1 MGVER
6 IYKLLK
12 DNMKQKRNIL
22 ITILTLTI
30 LSLLFNSCT
39 NPNLKKSTDES
50 ARPSEPTA
58 YEAHAKQAESGE
70 TSDGQIY
77 LDRLSDRPSMTMDEA
92 DENDISVAVDDY
104 IWRQLNLAHEYY
116 LMGVL
121 ANSEGIWDEAQY
133 YFEKSLGI
141 LGDLDIDSETKPISP
156 EGAKY
161 NQILSEIIANYKI
174 TLVSLGHLPSDVS
187 ADALISRFSEINH
200 IVIDPAELN
209 RLEKYAEEKVP
220 YNVPIVMNER
230 VKKSILYYQTVARDA
245 FARYLSRSTKYIPM
259 IERIFKD
266 YGIPTDIKYLALVE
280 SGYNPKA
287 YSWAR
292 AMGLWQF
299 IASTGRMY
307 DLHRNWWY
315 DERKDPVKSTHSAAR
330 FLKDLYE
337 KFGSWELAMAAYNG
351 GPGRVGRTIKKQ
363 KTKDFWKMK
372 LRKQTEDYVPF
383 FMAATII
390 CKNPEKFGF
399 TDIEYEPEWTYDEVV
414 VKKCLDLN
422 VVAKAIGSSI
432 KEMKA
437 YNPELL
443 RQFTP
448 PKIKEYKLRIPKG
461 SKQKF
466 LAAYDDMP
474 SSKQTSWVKHK
485 IKKGETVSTIARK
498 YGVSQYAIFSANNL
512 SRRSKI
518 YAGKSLVVPVP
529 NDKSYSSSRKR
540 NYGLEGNVYNVRS
553 GDNVWE
559 IARAFGTT
567 PEKVRRLNKLDSK
580 SRIYVGQK
588 LVITDSKNQKSF
600 ASTNASVDK
609 TGNYKVRRGDSL
621 WEIAKK
627 FNTSVSALRKLNG
640 LGRRSYIYPGQKLK
654 VPGMVSQGDNYQVYT
669 IRKGDTVS
677 EIAARFK
684 TTVSNIKS
692 WNNIR
697 NLRKIQPG
705 DKLKI
710 YTRN

>member
-1 MGVER
+1 M
-6 IYKLLK
+6 
-12 DNMKQKRNIL
+12 NQKNRLHIAA
-22 ITILTLTI
+22 I
-30 LSLLFNSCT
+30 LSLMVLSLMFNSCT
-39 NPNLKKSTDES
+39 NPNLKNSADES
-50 ARPSEPTA
+50 AKASEPSA
-58 YEAHAKQAESGE
+58 YEPLDKKSESEE
-70 TSDGQIY
+70 TDDGRIY
-77 LDRLSDRPSMTMDEA
+77 LDRLSGRPSMTLDEA
-92 DENDISVAVDDY
+92 DEHDISVAVDDY
-104 IWRQLNLAHEYY
+104 IWRQLNLAQEYF

-121 ANSEGIWDEAQY
+121 ANSETIWDEAQY

-141 LGDLDIDSETKPISP
+141 LGDIDIDTESEPISP

-161 NQILSEIIANYKI
+161 NQIFSEIIANYKI

-200 IVIDPAELN
+200 IVVDSVELR
-209 RLEKYAEEKVP
+209 RLEKYAQEKVA
-220 YNVPIVMNER
+220 YNVPIIMNER
-230 VKKSILYYQTVARDA
+230 VKKAILYYQTVAHDA

-259 IERIFKD
+259 IDRILTEH
-266 YGIPTDIKYLALVE
+266 GIPTDIKYLALVE

-307 DLHRNWWY
+307 DMHRNWWY
-315 DERKDPVKSTHSAAR
+315 DERKDPVKSTHAAAR
-330 FLKDLYE
+330 FLKDLYN

-351 GPGRVGRTIKKQ
+351 GPGRVSRTIKKQ
-363 KTKDFWKMK
+363 KTKDFWK
-372 LRKQTEDYVPF
+372 LDLHKQTEDYVPF

-399 TDIEYEPEWTYDEVV
+399 TDINYQPEWTYDEVV

-422 VVAKAIGSSI
+422 VVAKAIGSSV
-432 KEMKA
+432 KELKA
-437 YNPELL
+437 HNPELL

-448 PKIKEYKLRIPKG
+448 PKIKEYTLRIPKG
-461 SKQKF
+461 SQQKF
-466 LAAYDDMP
+466 LAAYENMP
-474 SSKQTSWVKHK
+474 SSKQTSWVQHK
-485 IKKGETVSTIARK
+485 IRKGESVSTIARK

-518 YAGKSLVVPVP
+518 YAGKLLVVPVP
-529 NDKSYSSSRKR
+529 NGKSYSSSKKS
-540 NYGLEGNVYNVRS
+540 NYEMEGNLYSVRS

-559 IARAFGTT
+559 IANAFGTT
-567 PEKVRRLNKLDSK
+567 PEKIRRLNKLDHK

-588 LVITDSKNQKSF
+588 LVITDNKFQKSY

-609 TGNYKVRRGDSL
+609 SGNYKVKRGDSL

-627 FNTSVSALRKLNG
+627 FNTSVSDLRRLNG

-654 VPGMVSQGDNYQVYT
+654 VPGLVSRGNDYQIYT
-669 IRKGDTVS
+669 IRRGDTVS
-677 EIAARFK
+677 EIAARFN

-692 WNNIR
+692 WNSIR
-697 NLRKIQPG
+697 NLKKIRPG

>member
-1 MGVER
+1 MEVER
-6 IYKLLK
+6 TYKLLK
-12 DNMKQKRNIL
+12 DNMKQKKKQLLAIL
-22 ITILTLTI
+22 SLSI

-39 NPNLKKSTDES
+39 NPSLKNQPDES
-50 ARPSEPTA
+50 TKSKEQTTYQAHVEKA
-58 YEAHAKQAESGE
+58 EADK
-70 TSDGQIY
+70 TKDGRVY
-77 LDRLSDRPSMTMDEA
+77 LDRLGDMPSMTIDDA
-92 DENDISVAVDDY
+92 DANDISVAVDDY
-104 IWRQLNLAHEYY
+104 VWRQLNLAHEYY

-121 ANSEGIWDEAQY
+121 ANSETIWDEAQY

-141 LGDLDIDSETKPISP
+141 LGDIDIDTDTEPISS

-161 NQILSEIIANYKI
+161 NQILTEIIANYKI

-187 ADALISRFSEINH
+187 ADALIRRFSEINH
-200 IVIDPAELN
+200 IVVDSTELA
-209 RLEKYAEEKVP
+209 RLGTFEADKIV
-220 YNVPIVMNER
+220 YNVPIIMNER
-230 VKKSILYYQTVARDA
+230 VKKAILYYQTVAHDA
-245 FARYLSRSTKYIPM
+245 FERYLSRSTKYIPM
-259 IERIFKD
+259 IDKILTEH
-266 YGIPTDIKYLALVE
+266 GVPTDIKYLALVE

-307 DLHRNWWY
+307 DMHRNWWY
-315 DERKDPVKSTHSAAR
+315 DERKDPVKATHAAAR
-330 FLKDLYE
+330 FLKDLYK

-351 GPGRVGRTIKKQ
+351 GPGRVSRTIKKQ
-363 KTKDFWKMK
+363 KTKDFWKMD
-372 LRKQTEDYVPF
+372 LHKQTEDYVPF

-390 CKNPEKFGF
+390 CKDPEKYGF
-399 TDIEYEPEWTYDEVV
+399 TGIKYEPEWTYDEVV

-422 VVAKAIGSSI
+422 VVAKAIGSSV
-432 KEMKA
+432 KELKA

-448 PKIKEYKLRIPKG
+448 PKIKEYSLRIPKG
-461 SKQKF
+461 SKAKF
-466 LAAYDDMP
+466 RAAYDKMP

-485 IKKGETVSTIARK
+485 IRKGETVSTIARK

-518 YAGKSLVVPVP
+518 YAGKQLVVPVP
-529 NDKSYSSSRKR
+529 NDRSYSSNKKR
-540 NYGLEGNVYNVRS
+540 NYEMEGNLYVVRS

-559 IARAFGTT
+559 IAKAFGTT
-567 PEKVRRLNKLDSK
+567 PEKIRKLNKLDSK
-580 SRIYVGQK
+580 SRIHIGQK
-588 LVITDSKNQKSF
+588 LVITNSKNQKIY
-600 ASTNASVDK
+600 ASKNVSTDK
-609 TGNYKVRRGDSL
+609 TGNYKVKRGDSL
-621 WEIAKK
+621 WEIANK
-627 FNTSVSALRKLNG
+627 FNTSVSDLRRLNG

-654 VPGMVSQGDNYQVYT
+654 VPGMVSQGNDYQIYT

-684 TTVSNIKS
+684 TSVTKIKS

-697 NLRKIQPG
+697 NHKKIQPG

-710 YTRN
+710 YSRN